1 MSDGVAETAVRQEIE
16 AAAATAAPKLAV
28 KALSEDKSVQDGQFT
43 HQKWERLSTQRDTLI
58 NAVIRVFTWLN
69 GGVYLLVL
77 LAWIAGHFSNYRIV
91 DGNTLM
97 ALVGATVVQAG
108 LAFAAIVKF
117 LFPATSDE

>member
-1 MSDGVAETAVRQEIE
+1 MSDGGVEKGIRQKIE
-16 AAAATAAPKLAV
+16 AAAANATPKLKV
-28 KALSEDKSVQDGQFT
+28 KALPEDKSLRDEQFT
-43 HQKWERLSTQRDTLI
+43 RQKWERLSTQRDTLI

-69 GGVYLLVL
+69 GGVYLLVF
-77 LAWIAGHFSNYRIV
+77 LAWIAGHFSSYRIV

-117 LFPATSDE
+117 LFPASSD

>member
-1 MSDGVAETAVRQEIE
+1 MSDGGVETDVLQKIE
-16 AAAATAAPKLAV
+16 AAATNASGKLEV
-28 KALSEDKSVQDGQFT
+28 KALSEDKSLQDEQFT
-43 HQKWERLSTQRDTLI
+43 RQKWERLSTQRDTLI

-69 GGVYLLVL
+69 GGVYLLVF
-77 LAWIAGHFSNYRIV
+77 LAWIAGHFSSYRIV

-117 LFPATSDE
+117 LFPASSE